1 MFMLRQSYLRRPV
14 MHCTNKGACLGY
26 FKTTVA
32 NKSVGGDYSTFMTLP
47 LRKRD
52 TRLVEDIV
60 VSIFQKANRPS

>member
-14 MHCTNKGACLGY
+14 HCTNKGACLGY
-26 FKTTVA
+26 FKKDSNNGA
-32 NKSVGGDYSTFMTLP
+32 NKSVGGDYSTLP